1 MSLGGKGVIVT
12 AEGDEKVIFFESGLF
27 ASGSKLNREGEFM
40 LANIGRQLAP
50 RSHSVSIT
58 VIGCTDNMPVSSHK
72 EYKDNQSLG
81 FMRAIAA
88 LQVLQS
94 SSGIPTAAFKTI
106 SYGAEWSPFP
116 NNSDVNRARNRT
128 VVLRITGF

>member
-1 MSLGGKGVIVT
+1 
-12 AEGDEKVIFFESGLF
+12 
-27 ASGSKLNREGEFM
+27 
-40 LANIGRQLAP
+40 
-50 RSHSVSIT
+50 
-58 VIGCTDNMPVSSHK
+58 
-72 EYKDNQSLG
+72 
-81 FMRAIAA
+81 MRAIAA

-94 SSGIPTAAFKTI
+94 SSGIPKAAFKTI